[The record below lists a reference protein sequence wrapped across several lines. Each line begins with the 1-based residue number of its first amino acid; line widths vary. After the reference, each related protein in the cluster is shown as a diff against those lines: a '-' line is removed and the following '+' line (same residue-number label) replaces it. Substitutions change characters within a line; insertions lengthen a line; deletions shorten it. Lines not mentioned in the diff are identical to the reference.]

1 MDKKNLIEDEKFFDF
16 SVISDILLR
25 RRKII
30 IFSTSVLFSIF
41 SINTLNNFFR
51 NPIYQGSFQILIE
64 DPIDTVSLK
73 TNSIEERLAANNT
86 ISRLPTLIEY
96 LKRLLFSFTN
106 IIGQSLFSFSRYQI
120 QFSILI
126 TVLALLSFFILYK
139 FKEYKF
145 LIYSFIN
152 IFLLA
157 VLFGTY
163 QNMSFSPTRHNIYL
177 LPVPFFLIISLF
189 LYTWLNLRLNINSYK
204 RYFCFLPLTLIFIF
218 YSFNFSNSLKNI
230 SYPQNLKMEAIKMA
244 KDAEYFLDLNYLRS
258 NISPGYFQSHGDKE
272 NNALK
277 GKVCTLEKI
286 NSKNNNSFKFF
297 IYSNRKKIDLKDKQ
311 VRNMLISNSRGCLK
325 DDSVMEIIKKIDFK
339 NNIGYE
345 QNNFIELDSNR
356 YFYLIEVNRIN

>member
-1 MDKKNLIEDEKFFDF
+1 VYMLNEPNL
-16 SVISDILLR
+16 
-25 RRKII
+25 
-30 IFSTSVLFSIF
+30 
-41 SINTLNNFFR
+41 N
-51 NPIYQGSFQILIE
+51 
-64 DPIDTVSLK
+64 
-73 TNSIEERLAANNT
+73 
-86 ISRLPTLIEY
+86 LIEY

-339 NNIGYE
+339 NNI
-345 QNNFIELDSNR
+345 
-356 YFYLIEVNRIN
+356 